1 MNTMKALQ
9 FDKVGSLDN
18 LKIVDRPKPGPAS
31 GEALVQIKAAAIN
44 PSDVKNVLGK
54 MHDTSVPRV
63 PGRDFAGVVL
73 EGPPEWIDRKVFGSG
88 GNLGFGRDGTH
99 AELVSVPVSALNP
112 LPKNLTF
119 EQAAAMGVAYLTA
132 WAAVIST
139 ARIQAGE
146 TILITG
152 TTGAVGDAAA
162 KIARKFGARV
172 IGTARKSADIPGL
185 STSVVSHWI
194 GLDAGD
200 LPAAVFAATA
210 GKGVDV
216 VFDVVGGPMFEP
228 CLKSLALRGRQ
239 VAIASNPDP
248 RVSFNLVDFYHREL
262 RLLGVDSLKITFEQ
276 AAQIFRGLTPGIE
289 DGTFQPPTTRTVS
302 FSGIIE
308 AYRLLG
314 EGKVKEKLILVP

>member
-1 MNTMKALQ
+1 MKALQ
-9 FDKVGSLDN
+9 FDRIGSLDD
-18 LKIVDRPKPGPAS
+18 LKIVDTPKPRPAS

-54 MHDTSVPRV
+54 MHETTVPRV
-63 PGRDFAGVVL
+63 PGRDFAGIVA
-73 EGPPEWIDRKVFGSG
+73 EGPEAWKGNAVFGSG

-99 AELVSVPVSALNP
+99 AEFVTVPVSALNP

-119 EQAAAMGVAYLTA
+119 EQAAAMGVAYMTA
-132 WAAVIST
+132 WAAVVST

-152 TTGAVGDAAA
+152 TTGAVGGAAA
-162 KIARKFGARV
+162 KIARKFDARV
-172 IGTARKSADIPGL
+172 IGTARKSTDIPGL
-185 STSVVSHWI
+185 STSVVSQWL

-210 GKGVDV
+210 GRGVDV
-216 VFDVVGGPMFEP
+216 VFDVVGGSMFEP

-262 RLLGVDSLKITFEQ
+262 RLFGVDSVKITFEE
-276 AAQIFRGLTPGIE
+276 AAEILRGLTPGIE
-289 DGTFQPPTTRTVS
+289 DGTFQPPAIRTVP
-302 FSGIIE
+302 FSGIVE
-308 AYRLLG
+308 AYRLVG
-314 EGKVKEKLILVP
+314 EGKVKGKLILVP